1 MKKILFPTDLS
12 EAANNAFIY
21 ALHLADRLGAAIIT
35 LHIYQKPEVRAG
47 GLPHTLEEF
56 YRAYDLE
63 EFENYKDAIPVL
75 RAIQEKAGFPH
86 LDINHTLKGANKI
99 VDTILRAAGD
109 EAVDLIVMGTT
120 GAKGLKE
127 IFQGSV
133 AGEILE
139 NANCPVLTVPVNAE
153 FDGKID
159 DIAMAISFKEEEK
172 AALKLVLDLTAP
184 FNATL
189 HCVNIDLAHTAEY
202 TDRVGP
208 FANDFKGNDNLKF
221 RILEGNDFEDVLT
234 GFLKDHHFD
243 LLAMTTHKRNFL
255 EELFNYSR
263 TKKMAYHANTPI
275 LSIPTHV
282 L

>member
-21 ALHLADRLGAAIIT
+21 ALHLADRLEASIVT

-56 YRAYDLE
+56 YKAYDLE
-63 EFENYKDAIPVL
+63 EFANYKDAIPVL
-75 RAIQEKAGFPH
+75 RAIQEKAGFQH
-86 LDINHTLKGANKI
+86 LAIKHTLKGASKL
-99 VDTILRAAGD
+99 VETILKAASD
-109 EAVDLIVMGTT
+109 ETVDLIVMGTT

-127 IFQGSV
+127 VFQGSV

-139 NANCPVLTVPVNAE
+139 NANCPVLSVPVNAE

-172 AALKLVLDLTAP
+172 VALKRVLDITAP
-184 FNATL
+184 FNPTL
-189 HCVNIDLAHTAEY
+189 HCVNVDLAHTAEY
-202 TDRVGP
+202 TDRIGD
-208 FANDFKGNDNLKF
+208 FAAEFEGNDNLKF
-221 RILEGNDFEDVLT
+221 RVLEGNDFESVLT

-243 LLAMTTHKRNFL
+243 MLAMTTHKRNFL

-263 TKKMAYHANTPI
+263 TKKMAYHSNTPI